1 MIMGNSQPELTERP
15 RQSYERLEEFQR
27 VHLIL
32 KSEKTDCFGAQLQ
45 DSALPDFME
54 NVSEAFAIY
63 WQHMVVTVD
72 SRRAVDAK
80 LQSTRSVAGS
90 DLSVRTR
97 GRSWKRDLVSVGE
110 RLRESLPSDW
120 DVT

>member
-1 MIMGNSQPELTERP
+1 
-15 RQSYERLEEFQR
+15 
-27 VHLIL
+27 V
-32 KSEKTDCFGAQLQ
+32 Q